1 MLLKIFLV
9 KYLYSN
15 MANKVLHHGFIV
27 DEDVRKRR
35 NVCMYVYF
43 SVPMGKFPVE
53 SEFRQYSRLNTSQTI
68 NKQLGKIC

>member
-27 DEDVRKRR
+27 DEDVTCKEKKEEI
-35 NVCMYVYF
+35 
-43 SVPMGKFPVE
+43 GKVNLISGLGSKNEKVDIKNQFI
-53 SEFRQYSRLNTSQTI
+53 L
-68 NKQLGKIC
+68 QLEILLI